1 METENITFRH
11 HIPAQ
16 LRFSDVDQFGHVNN
30 SVYFQLFD
38 TSKTQYLFDVVGP
51 DIYNRFAI
59 VVANIQAD
67 FISPVFYPDEI
78 AIETSIVHL
87 GNKSFTLVQ
96 RAVNTRTKTVK
107 CQCRTVMVCFD
118 TSTNKSI
125 AIPDDFRNMVETFEY
140 QIQPA
145 KH

>member
-1 METENITFRH
+1 METDNIKFRH

-38 TSKTQYLFDVVGP
+38 TCKSQYLFDVVGN
-51 DIYNRFAI
+51 DIYNRLAI

-67 FISPVFYPDEI
+67 FITPVFYPDEI
-78 AIETSIVHL
+78 DIETSVVRL

-96 RAVNTRTKTVK
+96 RAVNTRTKAIK

-118 TSTNKSI
+118 TATNESI
-125 AIPDDFRNMVETFEY
+125 AIPDDFRNMVEAYEHS
-140 QIQPA
+140 A
-145 KH
+145 

>member
-1 METENITFRH
+1 MELENLTFH
-11 HIPAQ
+11 HQVPAQ

-38 TSKTQYLFDVVGP
+38 TCKSQYLFDVVGS
-51 DIYNRFAI
+51 DIYNRLAI

-67 FISPVFYPDEI
+67 FITPVFYPDEI
-78 AIETSIVHL
+78 AIETSVIRL

-96 RAVNTRTKTVK
+96 RAVNTRTKEIK

-118 TSTNKSI
+118 TATNESI
-125 AIPDDFRNMVETFEY
+125 AIPDDFRTMVEAYEHS
-140 QIQPA
+140 A
-145 KH
+145 

>member
-1 METENITFRH
+1 MELENLTFH
-11 HIPAQ
+11 HQVPAQ

-38 TSKTQYLFDVVGP
+38 TCKSQYLFDVVGS
-51 DIYNRFAI
+51 DIYNRLAI

-67 FISPVFYPDEI
+67 FITPVFYPDEI
-78 AIETSIVHL
+78 AIETSVIRL

-96 RAVNTRTKTVK
+96 RAVNTRTKEIK

-118 TSTNKSI
+118 TATNESI
-125 AIPDDFRNMVETFEY
+125 AIPDDFRTMVEAYEHL
-140 QIQPA
+140 A
-145 KH
+145 